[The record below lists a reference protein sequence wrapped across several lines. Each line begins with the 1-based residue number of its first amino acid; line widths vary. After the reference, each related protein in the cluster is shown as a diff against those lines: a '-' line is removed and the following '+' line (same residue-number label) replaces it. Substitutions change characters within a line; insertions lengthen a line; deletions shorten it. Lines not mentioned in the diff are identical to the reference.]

1 MRNGLSCCAAPTSP
15 AWTKGLS
22 SAVPEPYIGLMSGT
36 SLDGIDAVLV
46 DLGTAPPRLLGHHHQ
61 AYTPGLRGELLAL
74 NQPGDNELQRAALA
88 ANEVAR
94 GYAAAVRALLEKY
107 PAAKAVKA
115 IGCHGQT
122 VRHRPADGYTI
133 QLVNGALLAEI
144 AGIEV
149 VCDFRSRDIAAGG
162 QGAPLVPAFHHA
174 MFASRS
180 VHRAIVNIG
189 GIANLTDLPPAGA
202 VTGFDCGPGNLLLDA
217 WAQRHLNQPLDRDGA
232 WAGSGRAIPA
242 LLARLRADEF
252 FRRAPP
258 KSTGREKFNL
268 DWLTG
273 KLAGSELPA
282 DVQATLLA
290 LTAGGIADA
299 IGKFVAAAQEV
310 YLCGGG
316 ARNAALVAL
325 LTPQLAPRKVAAT
338 DALGV
343 DAEHVEAF
351 AFAWLARQ
359 TLNSQPGNLPAVTGA
374 RSARILGAVYP
385 A

>member
-1 MRNGLSCCAAPTSP
+1 MPGL
-15 AWTKGLS
+15 
-22 SAVPEPYIGLMSGT
+22 YIGLMSGT
-36 SLDGIDAVLV
+36 SLDGIDAVLA
-46 DLGTAPPRLLGHHHQ
+46 DLGIDPPRLLAHRHQ
-61 AYTPGLRGELLAL
+61 AYTSGMRRELLAL
-74 NQPGDNELQRAALA
+74 NQPGDNELQRAALT
-88 ANEVAR
+88 ANELAR
-94 GYAAAVRALLEKY
+94 GYADAVRALLEEY
-107 PAAKAVKA
+107 PAARAVKA

-122 VRHRPADGYTI
+122 VRHRPADGYTV
-133 QLVNGALLAEI
+133 QLVNGALLAELT
-144 AGIEV
+144 GIEV

-174 MFASRS
+174 MFADRS
-180 VHRAIVNIG
+180 AHRAIVNIG
-189 GIANLTDLPPAGA
+189 GIANLTDLPTAGA

-232 WAGSGRAIPA
+232 WARSGRSIPV
-242 LLARLRADEF
+242 LLARLRADEY

-258 KSTGREKFNL
+258 KSTGRDKFNL
-268 DWLTG
+268 DWLTRG
-273 KLAGSELPA
+273 LAGSEQPA

-290 LTAGGIADA
+290 LTAVEIADA
-299 IGKFVAAAQEV
+299 IGNFVADTQEV

-325 LTPQLAPRKVAAT
+325 LTQQLAPRKVAAT

-343 DAEHVEAF
+343 AAEHVEAF

-359 TLNSQPGNLPAVTGA
+359 ALHSQPGNLPAVTGA
-374 RSARILGAVYP
+374 RGARILGAIYP